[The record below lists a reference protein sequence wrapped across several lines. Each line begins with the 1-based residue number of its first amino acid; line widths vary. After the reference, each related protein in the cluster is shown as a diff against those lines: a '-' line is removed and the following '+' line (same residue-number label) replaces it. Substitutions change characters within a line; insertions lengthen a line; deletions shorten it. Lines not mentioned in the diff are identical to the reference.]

1 MNYVLISF
9 ALIIAVVSIFVL
21 SSKSTFVDDIL
32 FSNYDSVGCTAEDR
46 STPSGHIPG
55 SYFGL
60 TKAERE
66 NLLKNFINYNPN
78 LT

>member
-1 MNYVLISF
+1 M
-9 ALIIAVVSIFVL
+9 L
-21 SSKSTFVDDIL
+21 STKSTFVGGIL
-32 FSNYDSVGCTAEDR
+32 SSNYNSVGCTSENR
-46 STPSGHIPG
+46 SNPSGHIPG